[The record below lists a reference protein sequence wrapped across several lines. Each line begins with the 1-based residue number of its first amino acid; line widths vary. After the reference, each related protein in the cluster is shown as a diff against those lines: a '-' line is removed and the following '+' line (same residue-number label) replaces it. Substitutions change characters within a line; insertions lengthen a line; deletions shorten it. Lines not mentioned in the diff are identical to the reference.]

1 MASGASATPSIPPP
15 YRRRR
20 GGTIIPLVLIL
31 IGVLLLL
38 QNLGLVSADI
48 WSAIGRLWPLL
59 LVLIG
64 LEVLL
69 GRHLGGQRILGI
81 MLLAFAGAGIWAA
94 VTAGSSTGE
103 TDTRTLDRSLDG
115 ATSANVLVNFGA
127 GQLKLGSLSS
137 SDPTQLAS
145 LTLRGPAN
153 VEPTTRYEVQNGIG
167 QLQYG
172 VTGRS
177 GLAAAAFPMFDGRQ
191 SPPAELGIALSP
203 NIPLTVS
210 VRTGAADAQ
219 LDFSQLRAT
228 DLNVSV
234 GASAAHVTLPAN
246 AGTTTAHVQGG
257 LTALTIV
264 VPAGVGAQVHYRG
277 GLNALD
283 MDRTRFSAVG
293 NGEYRSADYD
303 SASNRVDLYVDS
315 GLASVTIE

>member
-1 MASGASATPSIPPP
+1 V
-15 YRRRR
+15 
-20 GGTIIPLVLIL
+20 IPLVLIL

-48 WSAIGRLWPLL
+48 WSNVGRLWPLL

-64 LEVLL
+64 AEVLL
-69 GRHLGGQRILGI
+69 GRHLGGRAILGL

-94 VTAGSSTGE
+94 MTASSSTA
-103 TDTRTLDRSLDG
+103 DSATRTQDQSLDG

-127 GQLKLGSLSS
+127 GQLNLSS
-137 SDPTQLAS
+137 LPGSDPAQLAS
-145 LTLRGPAN
+145 LTFQGPAN
-153 VEPTTRYEVQNGIG
+153 VEPTAQYEVQNGVG

-172 VTGRS
+172 VNGRT
-177 GLAAAAFPMFDGRQ
+177 GLASSAFPIFSGRQ
-191 SPPAELGIALSP
+191 SASAQMSVALTP
-203 NIPLTVS
+203 GVPLTVT

-228 DLNVSV
+228 DLDVSV
-234 GASAAHVTLPAN
+234 GASAAHLTLPAN
-246 AGTTTAHVQGG
+246 AGTTSAHVQGG

-264 VPAGVGAQVHYRG
+264 VPPGVAAQVHYRG

-283 MDRTRFSAVG
+283 IDRTRFPAVG
-293 NGEYRSADYD
+293 YGEYRSADYD

>member
-1 MASGASATPSIPPP
+1 M
-15 YRRRR
+15 
-20 GGTIIPLVLIL
+20 IPLVLIL

-48 WSAIGRLWPLL
+48 WSTIGRLWPLL

-64 LEVLL
+64 LDVLL
-69 GRHLGGQRILGI
+69 GRRLGGRAILG
-81 MLLAFAGAGIWAA
+81 MTLLAFAGAGIWATI
-94 VTAGSSTGE
+94 TAGSSTADS
-103 TDTRTLDRSLDG
+103 DTRSFDQSLDG

-127 GQLKLGSLSS
+127 GQLSLSS
-137 SDPTQLAS
+137 LPGSDPTQLAS
-145 LTLRGPAN
+145 LTFQGPAS
-153 VEPTTRYEVQNGIG
+153 VEPTTRYDVQNGVG

-172 VTGRS
+172 VNGRT
-177 GLAAAAFPMFDGRQ
+177 GLAGSAFPMFSGRPSSSQ
-191 SPPAELGIALSP
+191 LDVALSP
-203 NIPLTVS
+203 NLPLTVT

-234 GASAAHVTLPAN
+234 GASAAHLTLPAN
-246 AGTTTAHVQGG
+246 AGATTAHVQGG

-264 VPAGVGAQVHYRG
+264 VPPGVAAQVHYRG

-283 MDRTRFSAVG
+283 IDQTRFSVVG

-303 SASNRVDLYVDS
+303 SATNRVDLYVDS

>member
-1 MASGASATPSIPPP
+1 MASGASARPPVPPP

-20 GGTIIPLVLIL
+20 GGTVVPLVLIL

-48 WSAIGRLWPLL
+48 WSTIGRLWPLL

-64 LEVLL
+64 LDVLL
-69 GRHLGGQRILGI
+69 GRHLGGRAILGV
-81 MLLAFAGAGIWAA
+81 MLLAFVGAGIWAT
-94 VTAGSSTGE
+94 VTAGSSTADS
-103 TDTRTLDRSLDG
+103 DTRSFDQSLEG
-115 ATSANVLVNFGA
+115 ATSADVLVNFGA
-127 GQLKLGSLSS
+127 GQLTLSS
-137 SDPTQLAS
+137 LPGSDPTQLARLS
-145 LTLRGPAN
+145 FQGPAN
-153 VEPTTRYEVQNGIG
+153 LEPTTRYDVQNGVG

-172 VTGRS
+172 VNGRT
-177 GLAAAAFPMFDGRQ
+177 GLAGSAFPMFSGRHSSSSQ
-191 SPPAELGIALSP
+191 LGVALSP
-203 NIPLTVS
+203 NVPLTVT

-234 GASAAHVTLPAN
+234 GASAAHMTLPAS

-264 VPAGVGAQVHYRG
+264 VPPGVAAQVHYRG

-283 MDRTRFSAVG
+283 IDRTRFSAVG